1 MKQKIIYALGYFDG
15 VHLGH
20 KALLAACR
28 VLAKE
33 KGCNC
38 GAVTFSSHPQQLLQ
52 GKNPRLINTNEDRE
66 ELLLSGVDTV
76 LELAFTPELQNMQWH
91 AFCNMLV
98 EKHHAAGFVCG
109 TDFRFGKGGE
119 GTALLLQNYC
129 LEKGLYCKLVEQ
141 VEKDGIRVS
150 STHIRSLLEQG
161 DLEQANRYLGHSH
174 ILSGT
179 VCHGKAL
186 GRTIGIPTAN
196 LSYPRFMVQLPYG
209 VYATRV
215 TVEGKTFP
223 AVTNVGNRPT
233 VNGENVTVE
242 SYLLGFKGDLYGKN
256 IQVEFLRF
264 VRKEQKFESLAALQ
278 QQIRIDIENC
288 K

>member
-1 MKQKIIYALGYFDG
+1 MKKIIYALGYFDG

-33 KGCNC
+33 NGCSC

-52 GKNPRLINTNEDRE
+52 GENPRLINTNEDRE
-66 ELLLSGVDTV
+66 ALLLTGVDRV
-76 LELAFTPELQNMQWH
+76 LELEFTRELQNMDWQ
-91 AFCNMLV
+91 AFCSMLV
-98 EKHHAAGFVCG
+98 EKHNAAGFVCG
-109 TDFRFGKGGE
+109 TDFRFGKGGA
-119 GTALLLQNYC
+119 GTASLLKNYC
-129 LEKGLYCKLVEQ
+129 LENGLPCKLVAQ

-150 STHIRSLLEQG
+150 STHIRALLERG
-161 DLEQANRYLGHSH
+161 DLEQANRYLGHWH

-196 LSYPRFMVQLPYG
+196 LLYPHSLVQLPYG

-242 SYLLGFKGDLYGKN
+242 SYLIGFDGDLYGKQ
-256 IQVEFLRF
+256 IRVEFLRF
-264 VRKEQKFESLAALQ
+264 VRKEQKFESLAALH
-278 QQIRIDIENC
+278 QQIKIDIENC

>member
-1 MKQKIIYALGYFDG
+1 MKKIIYALGYFDG

-33 KGCNC
+33 NGCSC

-52 GKNPRLINTNEDRE
+52 GENPRLINTNEDRE
-66 ELLLSGVDTV
+66 ALLLTGVDRV
-76 LELAFTPELQNMQWH
+76 LELEFTRELQNMDWQ
-91 AFCNMLV
+91 AFCSMLV
-98 EKHHAAGFVCG
+98 EKYNAAGFVCG
-109 TDFRFGKGGE
+109 TDFRFGKGGA

-129 LEKGLYCKLVEQ
+129 LENGLPCKLVTQ

-150 STHIRSLLEQG
+150 STHIRALLEQG
-161 DLEQANRYLGHSH
+161 DLEQASHHLGHWH

-196 LSYPRFMVQLPYG
+196 LLYPNALVHLPCG

-242 SYLLGFKGDLYGKN
+242 SYLIGFDGDLYGKQ
-256 IQVEFLRF
+256 IRVEFLRF

-278 QQIRIDIENC
+278 QQIKQDIENC